1 MPETGSAQG
10 ALPLRS
16 AYPARDLTHSKGRR
30 AISPDKTT
38 GSFRRRFVPEP
49 GVLNGKGK
57 TRPFACARSSFLAVR
72 ARKAPSP
79 RRTRDFFMR
88 SLQARTGLSQLHPA
102 SSGVR
107 APFIFSGSGPG
118 ELRITPFLPFSA
130 VAILWG
136 KKMRNVLML
145 FCCLGLLCS
154 PAALSAGSSAAAGR
168 LPDSRK
174 MRPHGTG
181 P

>member
-1 MPETGSAQG
+1 M
-10 ALPLRS
+10 
-16 AYPARDLTHSKGRR
+16 
-30 AISPDKTT
+30 
-38 GSFRRRFVPEP
+38 PEP

-79 RRTRDFFMR
+79 RPD
-88 SLQARTGLSQLHPA
+88 TGFLHAVLAGPDGTFPA
-102 SSGVR
+102 SSGFIRR
-107 APFIFSGSGPG
+107 ACPFIFSGSGPG

-154 PAALSAGSSAAAGR
+154 PAALSAGSSAAARPSAGQ
-168 LPDSRK
+168 PE